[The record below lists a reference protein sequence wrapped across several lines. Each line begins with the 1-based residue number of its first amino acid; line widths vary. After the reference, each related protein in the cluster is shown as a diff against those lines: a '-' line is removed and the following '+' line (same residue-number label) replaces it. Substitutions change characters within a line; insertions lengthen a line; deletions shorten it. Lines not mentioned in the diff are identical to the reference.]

1 MSFIKHP
8 LRPSDITQDNP
19 LYYTY
24 ETTQSMAIS
33 FDVVNNAGA
42 ILVNSSDPN
51 YYDNFN
57 ITIDQ
62 LEGEINVPYQYVD
75 RLVDNDDG

>member
-8 LRPSDITQDNP
+8 LRPSDITQDDP
-19 LYYTY
+19 LYYIY

-42 ILVNSSDPN
+42 ILVNYSDHKSVSYTHLRAHEN
-51 YYDNFN
+51 R
-57 ITIDQ
+57 
-62 LEGEINVPYQYVD
+62 ED
-75 RLVDNDDG
+75 RLMRVVGVK

>member
-8 LRPSDITQDNP
+8 LRPSNSTQDNP

-51 YYDNFN
+51 YYDNFVRYE
-57 ITIDQ
+57 
-62 LEGEINVPYQYVD
+62 LINA
-75 RLVDNDDG
+75 LINNKS